1 MDDFD
6 LVRSRISP
14 ARVASALG
22 AEGRRFDAVFSGTE
36 FRPENTKK
44 AKQCSGSLRARS
56 CRRFAPRNWVAAIA
70 HGATAG
76 RSDQKE

>member
-22 AEGRRFDAVFSGTE
+22 AEELSPYPATRVAISVRRSAV
-36 FRPENTKK
+36 
-44 AKQCSGSLRARS
+44 A
-56 CRRFAPRNWVAAIA
+56 CRGF
-70 HGATAG
+70 
-76 RSDQKE
+76 